1 MTTGP
6 YTDEELATRVKTPG
20 WQLTRG
26 EDAPVT
32 GTLQD
37 LAALTHQRN
46 QQGEPPGL
54 IREIETAIELDMLEV
69 ERLWR
74 FLGLPV

>member
-6 YTDEELATRVKTPG
+6 YTEEELASRVKTPG

-26 EDAPVT
+26 EDTPVT
-32 GTLQD
+32 GTLQHVVV
-37 LAALTHQRN
+37 LTHQRN
-46 QQGEPPGL
+46 QQGEQPGL

-69 ERLWR
+69 EKLWR